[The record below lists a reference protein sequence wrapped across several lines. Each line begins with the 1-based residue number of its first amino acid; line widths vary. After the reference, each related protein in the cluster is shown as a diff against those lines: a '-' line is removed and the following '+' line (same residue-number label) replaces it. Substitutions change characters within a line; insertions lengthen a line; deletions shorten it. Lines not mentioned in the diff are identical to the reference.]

1 MTLWEKNRHF
11 LRFEGS
17 VLVSENGR
25 QTIGHG
31 GAVITMI
38 RYLKELLLVLYLLKS
53 YDYYLDRLDALGI
66 GFPVLLY
73 GAMFVVLTVA
83 LFMTAYIRQ
92 TLIRHLFALVM
103 SGSAVFFDVYT
114 QVTAG
119 YMTYSSFV
127 SLVYSGGFIQEAVYQ
142 YRDAIIS
149 AMVSGLLL
157 LFGIGLKPRRRAP
170 LPGALLVAAPVFGV
184 LMLSTVL
191 FVRAGEGAR
200 GLPIM
205 YTPLAYLNLFTYEA
219 LHNTVGPREPVSL
232 PRVDQPVGHDIVLII
247 DESIS
252 GNYLDINTPFGV
264 HSNLKEPRPGVDI
277 FNYGYAASIA
287 NCSADTNVTLRY
299 GGTRADYIRINST
312 LPSIWQ
318 YAKKAGLRTVYIDSQ
333 RTGGNLQNLMNAA
346 EQKDIDEFVQFDRTS
361 VRDRD
366 MAAAAKLIELLNDG
380 KPQLVVINK
389 VGAHFPVHDKYP
401 DAFMAYR
408 PTLPRG
414 QFVEVADTGTRDGF
428 NGQPDD
434 WLLYRNAY
442 KNTVLW
448 NVGEFFARVF
458 AQADLS
464 HALLIYTSDHG
475 QDLHERGN
483 PGLNT
488 HCGDDPVEE
497 EGLVPLVVI
506 SGSDLQTLDWQAQL
520 PANKDRSSHYNIFP
534 TLLQVMGYD
543 LAGIEAVY
551 GKPLS
556 VPTGDD
562 FTFNYRFNARLGAK
576 PEWKHIDL
584 NSIVTP
590 GRVVPSV
597 AVGQ

>member
-1 MTLWEKNRHF
+1 MF
-11 LRFEGS
+11 
-17 VLVSENGR
+17 
-25 QTIGHG
+25 
-31 GAVITMI
+31 
-38 RYLKELLLVLYLLKS
+38 RYAKELFLIVYLLIYS
-53 YDYYLDRLDALGI
+53 EYYIDRLNAI
-66 GFPVLLY
+66 GFGFAVLLF
-73 GAMFVVLTVA
+73 GAMFLALTFA
-83 LFMTAYIRQ
+83 LYLMAYIRQ
-92 TLIRHLFALVM
+92 TLIRHVFALAMFV
-103 SGSAVFFDVYT
+103 SAVFFDVYT
-114 QVTAG
+114 RVTAD
-119 YMTYSSFV
+119 YLTYSGFV
-127 SLVYSGGFIQEAVYQ
+127 SLVYSGGFIQEAAYQ
-142 YRDAIIS
+142 YRDALLRG
-149 AMVSGLLL
+149 VLSGLLL
-157 LFGIGLKPRRRAP
+157 LFGIGLKPRHGLAIP
-170 LPGALLVAAPVFGV
+170 NALRVAAPLCGV
-184 LMLSTVL
+184 LLLSAVL
-191 FVRAGEGAR
+191 FLRAGEGAR

-205 YTPLAYLNLFTYEA
+205 YTPLAYLNLFAYEA
-219 LHNTVGPREPVSL
+219 LHNTVGPREPVTL
-232 PRVDQPVGHDIVLII
+232 TRNTQAVDHDIVLII

-252 GNYLDINTPFGV
+252 GNYLDINAPFGV
-264 HSNLKEPRPGVDI
+264 HSNLKQARPGVDI

-299 GGTRADYIRINST
+299 GGTRADYMRINST

-318 YAKKAGLRTVYIDSQ
+318 YAKKAGLRTVYIDAQ
-333 RTGGNLQNLMNAA
+333 RTAGNLQNLMT
-346 EQKDIDEFVQFDRTS
+346 ETEKKDIDEFVQFDQTS

-366 MAAAAKLIELLNDG
+366 MAAAAKLIELLNDD
-380 KPQLVVINK
+380 KSELVVINK

-414 QFVEVADTGTRDGF
+414 QFTEVADTGERNGF

-434 WLLYRNAY
+434 WVLYRNAY

-458 AQADLS
+458 AQASLDN
-464 HALLIYTSDHG
+464 ALLIYTSDHG

-488 HCGDDPVEE
+488 HCGGDPVEE

-506 SGSDLQTLDWQAQL
+506 QGSQLKTLDWSAQL
-520 PANKDRSSHYNIFP
+520 AANKDRSSHYNIFP
-534 TLLQVMGYD
+534 TLLQLMGYD

-556 VPTGDD
+556 VATADE

-584 NSIVTP
+584 GSIVTP
-590 GRVVPSV
+590 TQAPASV
-597 AVGQ
+597 AAGQ

>member
-1 MTLWEKNRHF
+1 MF
-11 LRFEGS
+11 
-17 VLVSENGR
+17 
-25 QTIGHG
+25 
-31 GAVITMI
+31 
-38 RYLKELLLVLYLLKS
+38 RYLKELLLIIYLLL
-53 YDYYLDRLDALGI
+53 YFEYYLDRLNAMGI
-66 GFPVLLY
+66 GLAVLLF
-73 GAMFVVLTVA
+73 GAMFLTLTFA
-83 LFMTAYIRQ
+83 LLLTAYIRQ
-92 TLIRHLFALVM
+92 TFIRHLFALTLFI
-103 SGSAVFFDVYT
+103 SAVFFDVYT
-114 QVTAG
+114 RVTAD
-119 YMTYSSFV
+119 YLTYSSFV
-127 SLVYSGGFIQEAVYQ
+127 SLVYSGGFIQEAAYQ
-142 YRDAIIS
+142 YRGAIIHGLLN
-149 AMVSGLLL
+149 GLLL
-157 LFGIGLKPRRRAP
+157 LFGIGLKPRHAMPVPNALRIAAP
-170 LPGALLVAAPVFGV
+170 LCGV
-184 LMLSTVL
+184 LLLSAVL

-205 YTPLAYLNLFTYEA
+205 YTPLAYLNLFGYEA
-219 LHNTVGPREPVSL
+219 LHNTVGPREPVTL
-232 PRVDQPVGHDIVLII
+232 ARNGPAVGHDIVLII

-252 GNYLDINTPFGV
+252 GNYLDINAPFGV
-264 HSNLKEPRPGVDI
+264 HSNLKQVRPGVQI

-287 NCSADTNVTLRY
+287 NCSADTNITLRY
-299 GGTRADYIRINST
+299 GGTRADYMRINST

-318 YAKKAGLRTVYIDSQ
+318 YAKKAGLRTVYIDAQ
-333 RTGGNLQNLMNAA
+333 RTGGNLQNLMNDA
-346 EQKDIDEFVQFDRTS
+346 EKKDIDEFLQFDQTS

-380 KPQLVVINK
+380 KPELVLINK

-414 QFVEVADTGTRDGF
+414 QFTEVADTGERTGF

-434 WLLYRNAY
+434 WVLYRNAY

-448 NVGEFFARVF
+448 NVGEFFSRVF
-458 AQADLS
+458 AQANLNN
-464 HALLIYTSDHG
+464 ALLIYTSDHG

-488 HCGDDPVEE
+488 HCGGDPVEE

-506 SGSDLQTLDWQAQL
+506 QGDQLQTLDWSAQL
-520 PANKDRSSHYNIFP
+520 AANKDRSSHYNIFP
-534 TLLQVMGYD
+534 TLLQLMGYD
-543 LAGIEAVY
+543 LPGIEAVY

-556 VPTGDD
+556 VATADE

-590 GRVVPSV
+590 GEAPTSV

>member
-1 MTLWEKNRHF
+1 MF
-11 LRFEGS
+11 
-17 VLVSENGR
+17 
-25 QTIGHG
+25 
-31 GAVITMI
+31 
-38 RYLKELLLVLYLLKS
+38 RYLKELLLINYLLL
-53 YDYYLDRLDALGI
+53 YFEYYLDRLNAMGI
-66 GFPVLLY
+66 GLAVLLF
-73 GAMFVVLTVA
+73 GAMFLTLTFA
-83 LFMTAYIRQ
+83 LLLTAYICQ
-92 TLIRHLFALVM
+92 TFIRHLFALTLFI
-103 SGSAVFFDVYT
+103 SAVFFDVYT
-114 QVTAG
+114 RVTAD
-119 YMTYSSFV
+119 YLTYSSFV
-127 SLVYSGGFIQEAVYQ
+127 SLVYSGGFIQEAAYQ
-142 YRDAIIS
+142 YRGAIIHGLLN
-149 AMVSGLLL
+149 GLLL
-157 LFGIGLKPRRRAP
+157 LFGIGLKPRHAMPVPNALRIAAP
-170 LPGALLVAAPVFGV
+170 LCGV
-184 LMLSTVL
+184 LLLSAVL

-205 YTPLAYLNLFTYEA
+205 YTPLAYLNLFGYEA
-219 LHNTVGPREPVSL
+219 LHNTVGPREPVTL
-232 PRVDQPVGHDIVLII
+232 ARNGPAVGHDIVLII

-252 GNYLDINTPFGV
+252 GNYLDINAPFGV
-264 HSNLKEPRPGVDI
+264 HSNLKQVRPGVQI

-287 NCSADTNVTLRY
+287 NCSADTNITLRY
-299 GGTRADYIRINST
+299 GGTRADYMRINST

-318 YAKKAGLRTVYIDSQ
+318 YAKKAGMRTVYIDAQ
-333 RTGGNLQNLMNAA
+333 RTGGNLQNLMNDA
-346 EQKDIDEFVQFDRTS
+346 EKKDIDEFVQFDQTS

-380 KPQLVVINK
+380 KPQLVLINK

-414 QFVEVADTGTRDGF
+414 QFTEVADTGERTGF

-434 WLLYRNAY
+434 WVLYRNAY

-448 NVGEFFARVF
+448 NVGEFFSRVF
-458 AQADLS
+458 AQANLNN
-464 HALLIYTSDHG
+464 ALLIYTSDHG

-488 HCGDDPVEE
+488 HCGGDPVEE

-506 SGSDLQTLDWQAQL
+506 QGDQLQTLDWSAQL
-520 PANKDRSSHYNIFP
+520 AANKDRSSHYNIFP
-534 TLLQVMGYD
+534 TLLQLMGYD
-543 LAGIEAVY
+543 LPGIEAVY

-556 VPTGDD
+556 VATADE

-590 GRVVPSV
+590 GEAPTSV

>member
-1 MTLWEKNRHF
+1 MF
-11 LRFEGS
+11 
-17 VLVSENGR
+17 
-25 QTIGHG
+25 
-31 GAVITMI
+31 
-38 RYLKELLLVLYLLKS
+38 RYAKELFLIVYLLIYS
-53 YDYYLDRLDALGI
+53 EYYIDRLNAIGLG
-66 GFPVLLY
+66 FAVLLF
-73 GAMFVVLTVA
+73 GAMFLALTFA
-83 LFMTAYIRQ
+83 LYLMAYIRQ
-92 TLIRHLFALVM
+92 ALIRHVFALAMFV
-103 SGSAVFFDVYT
+103 SAVFFDVYT
-114 QVTAG
+114 RVTAD
-119 YMTYSSFV
+119 YLTYSGFV
-127 SLVYSGGFIQEAVYQ
+127 SLVYSGGFIQEAAYQ
-142 YRDAIIS
+142 YRDALLRG
-149 AMVSGLLL
+149 VLSGLLL
-157 LFGIGLKPRRRAP
+157 LLGIGLKPRHGLAIP
-170 LPGALLVAAPVFGV
+170 NALRVAAPLCGV
-184 LMLSTVL
+184 LLLSAVL
-191 FVRAGEGAR
+191 FLRAGEGAR

-205 YTPLAYLNLFTYEA
+205 YTPLAYLNLFAYEA
-219 LHNTVGPREPVSL
+219 LHNTVGPREPVTL
-232 PRVDQPVGHDIVLII
+232 ARNAQAVGHDIVLII

-252 GNYLDINTPFGV
+252 GNYLDINAPFGV
-264 HSNLKEPRPGVDI
+264 HSNLKQAHPGVDI

-299 GGTRADYIRINST
+299 GGTRADYMRINTT

-318 YAKKAGLRTVYIDSQ
+318 YAKKAGLRTVYIDAQ
-333 RTGGNLQNLMNAA
+333 RTAGNLQNLMTDT
-346 EQKDIDEFVQFDRTS
+346 EKKDIDQFVQFDQTS

-366 MAAAAKLIELLNDG
+366 MAAAAKLIELLNDD
-380 KPQLVVINK
+380 KPELVVINK

-414 QFVEVADTGTRDGF
+414 QFTEVADTGERNGF

-434 WLLYRNAY
+434 WVLYRNAY

-458 AQADLS
+458 AEASLNN
-464 HALLIYTSDHG
+464 ALLIYTSDHG

-488 HCGDDPVEE
+488 HCGGDPVEE

-506 SGSDLQTLDWQAQL
+506 QGSALKTLDWSAQL
-520 PANKDRSSHYNIFP
+520 AANKDRSSHYNIFP
-534 TLLQVMGYD
+534 TLLQLMGYD

-556 VPTGDD
+556 VATADE

-584 NSIVTP
+584 GSIVTP
-590 GRVVPSV
+590 SQAPASV

>member
-1 MTLWEKNRHF
+1 
-11 LRFEGS
+11 
-17 VLVSENGR
+17 
-25 QTIGHG
+25 
-31 GAVITMI
+31 MI
-38 RYLKELLLVLYLLKS
+38 RYFKELLLVLYLLKS
-53 YDYYLDRLDALGI
+53 YDYYLDRLEALGI
-66 GFPVLLY
+66 GLPMLLY
-73 GAMFVVLTVA
+73 GGMFVVLTIA

-92 TLIRHLFALVM
+92 TLVRHLFALALF
-103 SGSAVFFDVYT
+103 GSAIFFDVYT
-114 QVTAG
+114 HVTAS
-119 YMTYSSFV
+119 YLTYSSFV
-127 SLVYSGGFIQEAVYQ
+127 SLVYSGGFIQEAAYQ

-149 AMVSGLLL
+149 ATVSGLLL
-157 LFGIGLKPRRRAP
+157 LLGIGLKPRRRLP
-170 LPGALLVAAPVFGV
+170 LPGALVMAAPVLGV
-184 LMLSTVL
+184 LLLSVVL

-232 PRVDQPVGHDIVLII
+232 ARIDQPVGYDIVLII

-264 HSNLKEPRPGVDI
+264 HSNLKEAHPGVDI

-299 GGTRADYIRINST
+299 GGTRADYMRINTT

-318 YAKKAGLRTVYIDSQ
+318 YAKKAGLRTVYIDAQ
-333 RTGGNLQNLMNAA
+333 RTGGNLQNLMNNA
-346 EQKDIDEFVQFDRTS
+346 EKQDIDEFVQFDQTS

-366 MAAAAKLIELLNDG
+366 MAAAAKLTDLLNDST
-380 KPQLVVINK
+380 PELVVINK

-414 QFVEVADTGTRDGF
+414 QFVEVADTGTREGF

-448 NVGEFFARVF
+448 NVGEFFSRVF
-458 AQADLS
+458 TQADLRN
-464 HALLIYTSDHG
+464 ALLIYTSDHG

-488 HCGDDPVEE
+488 HCGSDPVEE

-506 SGSDLQTLDWQAQL
+506 SGSDLKTLDWQAQL
-520 PANKDRSSHYNIFP
+520 PVNKDHSSHYNIFP
-534 TLLQVMGYD
+534 TLLQLMGYD
-543 LAGIEAVY
+543 LTGIEAVY

-556 VPTGDD
+556 MSTADD
-562 FTFNYRFNARLGAK
+562 FTFNYRFNARLGAV
-576 PEWKHIDL
+576 PAWKYIDL
-584 NSIVTP
+584 KSIVTP
-590 GRVVPSV
+590 GPVAPSV

>member
-1 MTLWEKNRHF
+1 
-11 LRFEGS
+11 
-17 VLVSENGR
+17 
-25 QTIGHG
+25 
-31 GAVITMI
+31 MI
-38 RYLKELLLVLYLLKS
+38 RYLKELLLVLYLLKN
-53 YDYYLDRLDALGI
+53 YDYYLERLSAMGV
-66 GFPVLLY
+66 GFAVVLF

-92 TLIRHLFALVM
+92 TLVRHLFALVM
-103 SGSAVFFDVYT
+103 FVSAVFFDVYT
-114 QVTAG
+114 RVTAD
-119 YMTYSSFV
+119 YLTYSSFV
-127 SLVYSGGFIQEAVYQ
+127 SLVYSAGFIQDAAYQ
-142 YRDAIIS
+142 YRDALIS
-149 AMVSGLLL
+149 GVVGGLLL
-157 LFGIGLKPRRRAP
+157 LFGIGLKPRRRMP
-170 LPGALLVAAPVFGV
+170 LPGGLLVAAPVLGV
-184 LMLSTVL
+184 LLLSAVL

-232 PRVDQPVGHDIVLII
+232 ARNGQAVDHDIVLVI

-252 GNYLDINTPFGV
+252 GNYLDINAPFGV
-264 HSNLKEPRPGVDI
+264 HSNLKEPRPGVEI

-299 GGTRADYIRINST
+299 GGTRADYMRINT
-312 LPSIWQ
+312 TQPSIWQ
-318 YAKKAGLRTVYIDSQ
+318 YAKKAGLRTVYIDAQ
-333 RTGGNLQNLMNAA
+333 RTGGNLQNLMS
-346 EQKDIDEFVQFDRTS
+346 ETEKKDIDEFVQFDQTS

-366 MAAAAKLIELLNDG
+366 MAAAAKLIDLLNDG
-380 KPQLVVINK
+380 KPELVVINK

-414 QFVEVADTGTRDGF
+414 QFVEVADTGKRDGF

-434 WLLYRNAY
+434 WMLYRNAY

-448 NVGEFFARVF
+448 NVGEFFSRVF
-458 AQADLS
+458 AQADLRN
-464 HALLIYTSDHG
+464 ALLIYTSDHG

-488 HCGDDPVEE
+488 HCGGDPVEE

-506 SGSDLQTLDWQAQL
+506 QGDQLRTVDWQKSLA
-520 PANKDRSSHYNIFP
+520 ANKDRSSHYNIFP
-534 TLLQVMGYD
+534 TLLQLMGYD
-543 LAGIEAVY
+543 LAGVEAVY

-556 VPTGDD
+556 VPTADE

-584 NSIVTP
+584 SSIVTP
-590 GRVVPSV
+590 SQAPTSV
-597 AVGQ
+597 AAGQ

>member
-1 MTLWEKNRHF
+1 MF
-11 LRFEGS
+11 
-17 VLVSENGR
+17 
-25 QTIGHG
+25 
-31 GAVITMI
+31 
-38 RYLKELLLVLYLLKS
+38 RYLKELLLIIYLLLYS
-53 YDYYLDRLDALGI
+53 EYYLDRLSAMGI
-66 GFPVLLY
+66 GLAVLLF
-73 GAMFVVLTVA
+73 GAMFLTLTFA
-83 LFMTAYIRQ
+83 LLLTAYIRQ
-92 TLIRHLFALVM
+92 TFIRHLFALTLFV
-103 SGSAVFFDVYT
+103 SAVFFDVYT
-114 QVTAG
+114 RVTAD
-119 YMTYSSFV
+119 YLTYSSFV
-127 SLVYSGGFIQEAVYQ
+127 SLVYSGGFIQEAAYQ
-142 YRDAIIS
+142 YRGAIIHGLLN
-149 AMVSGLLL
+149 GLLL
-157 LFGIGLKPRRRAP
+157 LFGIGLKPRHAITVPNALRIAAP
-170 LPGALLVAAPVFGV
+170 LCGV
-184 LMLSTVL
+184 LLLSAVL

-205 YTPLAYLNLFTYEA
+205 YTPLAYLNLFGYEA
-219 LHNTVGPREPVSL
+219 LHNTVGPREPVTL
-232 PRVDQPVGHDIVLII
+232 ARNGPAVGHDIVLII

-252 GNYLDINTPFGV
+252 GNYLDINAPFGV
-264 HSNLKEPRPGVDI
+264 HSNLKQARPGVDI

-299 GGTRADYIRINST
+299 GGTRADYMRINST

-318 YAKKAGLRTVYIDSQ
+318 YAKKAGLRTVYIDAQ
-333 RTGGNLQNLMNAA
+333 RTGGNLQNLMNDA
-346 EQKDIDEFVQFDRTS
+346 EKKDIDEFVQFDQTS

-380 KPQLVVINK
+380 KPELVLINK

-414 QFVEVADTGTRDGF
+414 QFTEVADTGERTGF
-428 NGQPDD
+428 NGKPDD
-434 WLLYRNAY
+434 WVLYRNAY

-458 AQADLS
+458 AQANLNN
-464 HALLIYTSDHG
+464 ALLIYTSDHG

-488 HCGDDPVEE
+488 HCGGDPVEE

-506 SGSDLQTLDWQAQL
+506 QGEQLQTLDWSAQL
-520 PANKDRSSHYNIFP
+520 AVNKDRSSHYNIFP
-534 TLLQVMGYD
+534 TLLQLMGYD
-543 LAGIEAVY
+543 LPEIEAVY

-556 VPTGDD
+556 VATADA

-590 GRVVPSV
+590 GEAPTSV

>member
-1 MTLWEKNRHF
+1 
-11 LRFEGS
+11 
-17 VLVSENGR
+17 
-25 QTIGHG
+25 
-31 GAVITMI
+31 MI
-38 RYLKELLLVLYLLKS
+38 RYLKELLLVLYLFKN
-53 YDYYLDRLDALGI
+53 YDYYLERLSALGM
-66 GFPVLLY
+66 GLPVLLF
-73 GAMFVVLTVA
+73 GGMFIALTVA

-92 TLIRHLFALVM
+92 TLIRHLLALMMFV
-103 SGSAVFFDVYT
+103 SAVFFDVYT
-114 QVTAG
+114 RVTAD
-119 YMTYSSFV
+119 YLTYSSFV
-127 SLVYSGGFIQEAVYQ
+127 SLVYSGGFIQEAAYQ

-149 AMVSGLLL
+149 GVVGGLLL
-157 LFGIGLKPRRRAP
+157 LFGIGLKPRRRMP
-170 LPGALLVAAPVFGV
+170 LPGALLVAAPVLGV
-184 LMLSTVL
+184 LLLSAVL

-232 PRVDQPVGHDIVLII
+232 ARNDAPPGHDIVLII

-252 GNYLDINTPFGV
+252 GNYLDINAPFGV
-264 HSNLKEPRPGVDI
+264 HSNLKEPRPGVAI

-287 NCSADTNVTLRY
+287 NCSADTNITLRY
-299 GGTRADYIRINST
+299 GGTRADYMRINST
-312 LPSIWQ
+312 MPSIWQ
-318 YAKKAGLRTVYIDSQ
+318 YAKKAGLRTVYIDAQ
-333 RTGGNLQNLMNAA
+333 RTGGNLQNLMNDA
-346 EQKDIDEFVQFDRTS
+346 EKKDIDEFVQFDQAS

-366 MAAAAKLIELLNDG
+366 MAAAAKLIDLLNDG
-380 KPQLVVINK
+380 KPELVVINK

-414 QFVEVADTGTRDGF
+414 QFVEIADTGKRDGF

-434 WLLYRNAY
+434 WVLYRNAY
-442 KNTVLW
+442 KNTLLW
-448 NVGEFFARVF
+448 NVGEFFSRVF
-458 AQADLS
+458 AKADMS
-464 HALLIYTSDHG
+464 NALLIYTSDHG

-483 PGLNT
+483 PGLNL
-488 HCGDDPVEE
+488 HCGGDPVAE

-506 SGSDLQTLDWQAQL
+506 QGDQLRTLDWQKAL
-520 PANKDRSSHYNIFP
+520 AANKDRSSHYNIFP
-534 TLLQVMGYD
+534 TLLQLMGYD

-556 VPTGDD
+556 VPTADD

-576 PEWKHIDL
+576 PEWKYIDL

-590 GRVVPSV
+590 SQAPTNV

>member
-1 MTLWEKNRHF
+1 MFRYAKEMF
-11 LRFEGS
+11 LI
-17 VLVSENGR
+17 V
-25 QTIGHG
+25 
-31 GAVITMI
+31 
-38 RYLKELLLVLYLLKS
+38 YLLIYS
-53 YDYYLDRLDALGI
+53 EYYIDRLNAI
-66 GFPVLLY
+66 GLSFAVLLF
-73 GAMFVVLTVA
+73 GAMFLALTFA
-83 LFMTAYIRQ
+83 LYLMAYIRQ
-92 TLIRHLFALVM
+92 TLIRHVFALTMFV
-103 SGSAVFFDVYT
+103 SAVFFDVYT
-114 QVTAG
+114 RVTAD
-119 YMTYSSFV
+119 YLTYSGFV
-127 SLVYSGGFIQEAVYQ
+127 SLVYSGGFIQEAAYQ
-142 YRDAIIS
+142 YRDALLRG
-149 AMVSGLLL
+149 VLSGLLL
-157 LFGIGLKPRRRAP
+157 LFGIGLKPRHGLAIP
-170 LPGALLVAAPVFGV
+170 NALRVAAPLCGV
-184 LMLSTVL
+184 LLLSAVL
-191 FVRAGEGAR
+191 FLRAGEGAR

-205 YTPLAYLNLFTYEA
+205 YTPLAYLNLFAYEA
-219 LHNTVGPREPVSL
+219 LHNTVGPREPVTLARTS
-232 PRVDQPVGHDIVLII
+232 QAVGHDIVLII

-252 GNYLDINTPFGV
+252 GNYLDINAPFGV
-264 HSNLKEPRPGVDI
+264 HSNLKQARPGVDI

-299 GGTRADYIRINST
+299 GGTRADYMRINTT

-318 YAKKAGLRTVYIDSQ
+318 YAKKAGLRTVYIDAQ
-333 RTGGNLQNLMNAA
+333 RTAGNLQNLMTDT
-346 EQKDIDEFVQFDRTS
+346 EKKDIDQFVQFDQTS

-366 MAAAAKLIELLNDG
+366 MAAAAKLIELLNDD
-380 KPQLVVINK
+380 KPELVVINK

-414 QFVEVADTGTRDGF
+414 QFTEVADTGERNGF

-434 WLLYRNAY
+434 WVLYRNAY

-458 AQADLS
+458 VQGNLNN
-464 HALLIYTSDHG
+464 ALLIYTSDHG

-488 HCGDDPVEE
+488 HCGGDPVEE

-506 SGSDLQTLDWQAQL
+506 QGSALKTLDWSAQL
-520 PANKDRSSHYNIFP
+520 AANKDRSSHYNIFP
-534 TLLQVMGYD
+534 TLLQLMGYD

-556 VPTGDD
+556 VATADE

-584 NSIVTP
+584 GSIVTP
-590 GRVVPSV
+590 SQAPASV

>member
-1 MTLWEKNRHF
+1 MF
-11 LRFEGS
+11 
-17 VLVSENGR
+17 
-25 QTIGHG
+25 
-31 GAVITMI
+31 
-38 RYLKELLLVLYLLKS
+38 RYAKELLLIIYLLL
-53 YDYYLDRLDALGI
+53 YAEYYIDRLNAIGL
-66 GFPVLLY
+66 GFPVLLF
-73 GAMFVVLTVA
+73 GAMFLALTLA
-83 LFMTAYIRQ
+83 LYLTAYIRQ
-92 TLIRHLFALVM
+92 TLIRHVFALAM
-103 SGSAVFFDVYT
+103 FASAVFFDVYT
-114 QVTAG
+114 RVTAD
-119 YMTYSSFV
+119 YLSYSSFV
-127 SLVYSGGFIQEAVYQ
+127 SLVYSGGFIQEAAYQ
-142 YRDAIIS
+142 YRDAILHG
-149 AMVSGLLL
+149 ALNGLLL
-157 LFGIGLKPRRRAP
+157 LFGIGLKPRHGLSIP
-170 LPGALLVAAPVFGV
+170 NALRVAAPLCGV
-184 LMLSTVL
+184 LLLSAVL
-191 FVRAGEGAR
+191 FLRAGEGAR

-205 YTPLAYLNLFTYEA
+205 YTPLAYLNLFAYEA
-219 LHNTVGPREPVSL
+219 LHNTVGPREPVTLARTS
-232 PRVDQPVGHDIVLII
+232 QAVGHDIVLII

-252 GNYLDINTPFGV
+252 GNYLDINAPFGV
-264 HSNLKEPRPGVDI
+264 HSNLKQARPGVDI

-299 GGTRADYIRINST
+299 GGTRADYMRINST

-318 YAKKAGLRTVYIDSQ
+318 YAKKAGLRTVYIDAQ
-333 RTGGNLQNLMNAA
+333 RTGGHLQNLMTDS
-346 EQKDIDEFVQFDRTS
+346 EKKDIDQFVQFDQTS

-366 MAAAAKLIELLNDG
+366 MAAAAKLIELLNDD
-380 KPQLVVINK
+380 KSELVVINK

-414 QFVEVADTGTRDGF
+414 QFTEVADTGERTGF

-434 WLLYRNAY
+434 WVLYRNAY

-458 AQADLS
+458 AEANLS
-464 HALLIYTSDHG
+464 NALLIYTSDHG

-488 HCGDDPVEE
+488 HCGGDPVEE

-506 SGSDLQTLDWQAQL
+506 QGSDLKTLDWSAQL
-520 PANKDRSSHYNIFP
+520 AANKDRSSHYNIFP
-534 TLLQVMGYD
+534 TLLQLMGYD

-556 VPTGDD
+556 VATADE

-584 NSIVTP
+584 GSIVTP
-590 GRVVPSV
+590 SQAPTSV
-597 AVGQ
+597 AAGQ

>member
-1 MTLWEKNRHF
+1 MF
-11 LRFEGS
+11 
-17 VLVSENGR
+17 
-25 QTIGHG
+25 
-31 GAVITMI
+31 
-38 RYLKELLLVLYLLKS
+38 RYLKELLLIIYLLL
-53 YDYYLDRLDALGI
+53 YFEYYLDRLNAMGI
-66 GFPVLLY
+66 GLAVLLF
-73 GAMFVVLTVA
+73 GAMFLTLTFA
-83 LFMTAYIRQ
+83 LLLTAYIRQ
-92 TLIRHLFALVM
+92 TFIRHLFALTLFI
-103 SGSAVFFDVYT
+103 SAVFFDVYT
-114 QVTAG
+114 RVTAD
-119 YMTYSSFV
+119 YLTYSSFV
-127 SLVYSGGFIQEAVYQ
+127 SLVYSGGFIQEAAYQ
-142 YRDAIIS
+142 YRGAIIHGLLN
-149 AMVSGLLL
+149 GLLL
-157 LFGIGLKPRRRAP
+157 LFGIGLKPRHAMPVPNALRIAAP
-170 LPGALLVAAPVFGV
+170 LCGV
-184 LMLSTVL
+184 LLLSAVL

-205 YTPLAYLNLFTYEA
+205 YTPLAYLNLFGYEA
-219 LHNTVGPREPVSL
+219 LHNTVGPREPVTL
-232 PRVDQPVGHDIVLII
+232 ARNGPAVGHDIVLII

-252 GNYLDINTPFGV
+252 GNYLDINAPFGV
-264 HSNLKEPRPGVDI
+264 HSNLKQVRPGVQI

-287 NCSADTNVTLRY
+287 NCSADTNITLRY
-299 GGTRADYIRINST
+299 GGTRADYMRINST

-318 YAKKAGLRTVYIDSQ
+318 YAKKAGLRTVYIDAQ
-333 RTGGNLQNLMNAA
+333 RTGGNLQNLMNDA
-346 EQKDIDEFVQFDRTS
+346 EKKDIDEFVQFDQTS

-366 MAAAAKLIELLNDG
+366 MAAAAKLIELLNDD
-380 KPQLVVINK
+380 KPELVLVNK

-414 QFVEVADTGTRDGF
+414 QFTEVADTGERTGF

-434 WLLYRNAY
+434 WVLYRNAY

-448 NVGEFFARVF
+448 NVGEFFSRVF
-458 AQADLS
+458 AQANLNN
-464 HALLIYTSDHG
+464 ALLIYTSDHG

-488 HCGDDPVEE
+488 HCGGDPVEE

-506 SGSDLQTLDWQAQL
+506 QGDQLQTLDWSAQL
-520 PANKDRSSHYNIFP
+520 AANKDRSSHYNIFP
-534 TLLQVMGYD
+534 TLLQLMGYD
-543 LAGIEAVY
+543 LPGIEAVY

-556 VPTGDD
+556 VATADE

-590 GRVVPSV
+590 GEAPTSV

>member
-1 MTLWEKNRHF
+1 
-11 LRFEGS
+11 
-17 VLVSENGR
+17 
-25 QTIGHG
+25 
-31 GAVITMI
+31 MI
-38 RYLKELLLVLYLLKS
+38 RYLKAILITVYLITH
-53 YDYYLDRLDALGI
+53 YDYYFGRISAIGI
-66 GFPVLLY
+66 GFPLLLFT
-73 GAMFVVLTVA
+73 GMFVVLTVA

-92 TLIRHLFALVM
+92 TLIRHVFALAM
-103 SGSAVFFDVYT
+103 FASAVFFDVYSR
-114 QVTAG
+114 VTAD
-119 YMTYSSFV
+119 YLTYSSFV
-127 SLVYSGGFIQEAVYQ
+127 SLVYSGGFIQEAAIQ

-149 AMVSGLLL
+149 GVLGGLPLLL
-157 LFGIGLKPRRRAP
+157 GIGLKPRRRMP
-170 LPGALLVAAPVFGV
+170 VPEALLVAAPIMGV
-184 LMLSTVL
+184 LMLSAVL

-200 GLPIM
+200 GLPVM
-205 YTPLAYLNLFTYEA
+205 YTPLAYLNLFAYES

-232 PRVDQPVGHDIVLII
+232 ARIDQPVNHDIVLII

-252 GNYLDINTPFGV
+252 GNYLDINAPFGV
-264 HSNLKEPRPGVDI
+264 HSNLKEPHPGVEI

-299 GGTRADYIRINST
+299 GGTRADYVRINST

-318 YAKKAGLRTVYIDSQ
+318 YAKKAGLHTVYIDAQ
-333 RTGGNLQNLMNAA
+333 RTGGYLQNLMNAA
-346 EQKDIDEFVQFDRTS
+346 EKKDIDEFVQFDQTS

-366 MAAAAKLIELLNDG
+366 MAAAAKLVELLNDAT
-380 KPQLVVINK
+380 PQLVVINK

-401 DAFMAYR
+401 DGFMAYR

-442 KNTVLW
+442 KNTLLW
-448 NVGEFFARVF
+448 NVGEFFSRVF
-458 AQADLS
+458 TQANLNN
-464 HALLIYTSDHG
+464 ALLIYTSDHG

-488 HCGDDPVEE
+488 HCGGDPVEE

-506 SGSDLQTLDWQAQL
+506 QGSGLKTLDWQAAL
-520 PANKDRSSHYNIFP
+520 AGNKDRSSHYNIFP
-534 TLLQVMGYD
+534 TLLQLMGYD
-543 LAGIEAVY
+543 LAGVEAVY

-556 VPTGDD
+556 VATADE

-584 NSIVTP
+584 DSIVTP
-590 GRVVPSV
+590 SQAPASV
-597 AVGQ
+597 AVGP